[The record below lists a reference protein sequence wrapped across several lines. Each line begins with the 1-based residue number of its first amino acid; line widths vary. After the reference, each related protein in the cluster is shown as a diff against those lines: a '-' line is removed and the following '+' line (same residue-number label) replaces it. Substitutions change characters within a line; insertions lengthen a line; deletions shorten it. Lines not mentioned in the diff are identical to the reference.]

1 MGGRSKLFSELGGAP
16 LNTYQHDNQT
26 LDIRELENQQKV
38 LDETLAETIGNVNEL
53 QQTAGQ
59 SMYILGNYASGMVIE
74 NDRQYVRYDNLLY
87 YWTGPVP
94 FTTTGN
100 FYEESYWTG
109 GVQSGIE
116 WSYEVQE
123 DGEFEFNIPYSFTSV
138 RLFVGGVR
146 LTRVEDYTIDVINR
160 KITLTK
166 VKLSKG
172 VLVTAELN
180 SRDALSVT
188 QDRIDSLTREISEKV
203 GFVNYKL
210 TDLSE
215 GQSLTLTTRVQTVS
229 FSVNGEYYKWD
240 GVLPKVV
247 NYGDPE
253 PAQSEQGTGKWIP
266 VGSGALK
273 SELMTAGETT
283 GAAIVYLRYGGTV
296 ADGIRYITPEMAR
309 AKGDGTTDD
318 TAALRSAV
326 TLAKT
331 YGLKLM
337 GMGTYKIANQ
347 SVDISGVVIE
357 NLTIVGTGASSQL
370 LVNGDTDITKLN
382 LSKCGIRHINGIFKL
397 DQFEINDC
405 SATAALLC
413 QQLAANSQLF
423 VTNGIM
429 RRCNYGYLRQGSPAS
444 SKPLTATLLQNLQ
457 FFDMKSDPI
466 EINLAVA
473 DTNTRIDNITVDN
486 VDATSTGN
494 ANWGIA
500 IGLAGTGNYSLTAPD
515 SEYMS
520 DVVISNV
527 KVKGAKQC
535 IHMEKCRN
543 ITIRDIEIYPDVNK
557 STGVGLDT
565 GGLIAYGCKD
575 IDIDGVI
582 GSPAN
587 GTEEMIRFLWGT
599 VSNAYTFAHRNIRI
613 RNVNITG
620 TVHVEVCTTDTLN
633 STVEMKNIKA
643 TTISLQGMASEYRLS
658 DWSAEKI
665 ILDFRYTS
673 GDARDNYRRNKWM
686 VANISNMKC
695 LDPNTGAANVTVQN
709 ITVDTLE
716 VSDCNFPI
724 QKTTTATHYRGT
736 PAWRQNGIIYHA
748 KTGTPYGMALLAG
761 DTIVDKDGTMFTVT
775 AAGALFYANE
785 TVAAATSG
793 SNSIRSKAN
802 TNWTGQYYKTAGC
815 KVKIAGGGGADG
827 ADYVGT
833 IVRSGYV
840 NGGNYYFDV
849 YPALQSNVPDGAVL
863 TSVDTP
869 AFKTV

>member
-26 LDIRELENQQKV
+26 LDIRELEHQQEE
-38 LDETLAETIGNVNEL
+38 LGTSLAETIGNVNEL

-59 SMYILGNYASGMVIE
+59 SMYILGNYAAGMVIE

-116 WSYEVQE
+116 WSYVVQE
-123 DGEFEFNIPYSFTSV
+123 DGEFQFDVPYSFTSV
-138 RLFVGGVR
+138 RLFVGGTR
-146 LTRVEDYTIDVINR
+146 LTRVEDYTIDVIDR

-166 VKLSKG
+166 MKLSKG
-172 VLVTAELN
+172 VLITAELN

-215 GQSLTLTTRVQTVS
+215 GGVLTITNRVQTVS
-229 FSVNGEYYKWD
+229 FSANGEYYKWD
-240 GVLPKVV
+240 GVLPKEVP
-247 NYGDPE
+247 YGTPE
-253 PAQSEQGTGKWIP
+253 PTSAEQGTGKWIP

-283 GAAIVYLRYGGTV
+283 GAAIVYLAQGGTV
-296 ADGIRYITPEMAR
+296 ADGIRYITPEMAG
-309 AKGDGTTDD
+309 AKGNGVADD
-318 TAALRSAV
+318 TVALRTSIS
-326 TLAKT
+326 LAKT
-331 YGLKLM
+331 FGLKVM
-337 GMGTYKIANQ
+337 GMGRYKIANQ
-347 SVDISGVVIE
+347 AVDVSGVVIE
-357 NLTIVGTGASSQL
+357 NLTVIGTSASSQL
-370 LVNGDTDITKLN
+370 LVNGDTDLSKLN
-382 LSKCGIRHINGIFKL
+382 LSKCGIRHINGILKL

-413 QQLAANSQLF
+413 QQLATDSQLF

-457 FFDMKSDPI
+457 FFDMRSDPI

-473 DTNTRIDNITVDN
+473 DRNTRIDNITVDN

-500 IGLAGTGNYSLTAPD
+500 IGIAGTGNYSLTAPD

-520 DVVISNV
+520 DVTISNV

-543 ITIRDIEIYPDVNK
+543 IKIRNVELYPDVNK

-575 IDIDGVI
+575 IDIDGVT
-582 GSPAN
+582 GDPTN

-599 VSNAYTFAHRNIRI
+599 VSGAYTFAHRNIRL
-613 RNVNITG
+613 RNVNVTG
-620 TVHVEVCTTDTLN
+620 TVHIEVCTTDTLN
-633 STVEMKNIKA
+633 STVEMTNIKA

-658 DWSAEKI
+658 NWSAENI
-665 ILDFRYTS
+665 IMDFRYVS

-686 VANISNMKC
+686 VATIANVKC
-695 LDPNTGAANVTVQN
+695 LDPNTGAPNVTIQN

-724 QKTTTATHYRGT
+724 AKTATVSHYRGT
-736 PAWRQNGIIYHA
+736 PAWRQNGVVYHG

-761 DTIVDKDGTMFTVT
+761 DTIVASDGTMYTVT
-775 AAGALFYANE
+775 APGALFYVNE
-785 TVAAATSG
+785 TVAAATAG
-793 SNSIRSKAN
+793 SNAIRSKAN
-802 TNWTGQYYKTAGC
+802 LNWTGQYYKTAGV
-815 KVKIAGGGGADG
+815 KIKIAGGGGANG
-827 ADYVGT
+827 ADYIGT
-833 IVRSGYV
+833 IIRSGYI
-840 NGGNYYFDV
+840 NSGNYYFDV